1 LECFHAH
8 ASFVNVLTSAGS
20 SHASKSKAPS
30 ILCSSSLY
38 FKHIAATSDAL
49 VTCNKQSRK
58 PSMMTLILRSCQ
70 PCTIVALT
78 AVLAFSQLLLGS
90 RHLSRL
96 IMKGVN
102 DFIVSTNVTNASSD
116 ETFYSELVNSTVV
129 REIGTGKQKST
140 FHVILPNGIHA
151 AAKRCHSLK
160 CIKEKALLYED
171 VLFQNLF
178 LQYGKDAIGYY
189 GMCSFAQDENKR
201 YETMS
206 DLRTG
211 DTLFSRACDTS
222 HGKLD

>member
-1 LECFHAH
+1 
-8 ASFVNVLTSAGS
+8 
-20 SHASKSKAPS
+20 
-30 ILCSSSLY
+30 
-38 FKHIAATSDAL
+38 
-49 VTCNKQSRK
+49 
-58 PSMMTLILRSCQ
+58 
-70 PCTIVALT
+70 
-78 AVLAFSQLLLGS
+78 
-90 RHLSRL
+90 
-96 IMKGVN
+96 MKGVN

-211 DTLFSRACDTS
+211 DTLFLELATPVMANWTRE
-222 HGKLD
+222 